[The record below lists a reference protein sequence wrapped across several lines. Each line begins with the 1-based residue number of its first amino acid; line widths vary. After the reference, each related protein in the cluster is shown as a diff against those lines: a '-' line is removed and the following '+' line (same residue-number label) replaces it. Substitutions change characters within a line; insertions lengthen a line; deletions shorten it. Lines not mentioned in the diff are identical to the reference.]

1 MNNTIQIHETYRIYK
16 NKKEVVSAFS
26 DNKDF
31 RVNDFNYVFGMATN
45 REDLLNISNIE
56 RVKIRYNKLQD
67 VIFLNIKT
75 LREVG

>member
-31 RVNDFNYVFGMATN
+31 RVNDFNYGVGMATN

>member
-31 RVNDFNYVFGMATN
+31 RVNDFNYGFGMATN